1 MCVSLSDVA
10 HYHPRLGM
18 QMSTTDGSGVISE
31 ETYVWGDVSFFD
43 CVFRNDMVVVLAL
56 YPESKRSEMRRNDR
70 ILLPLRE
77 NEVVR

>member
-1 MCVSLSDVA
+1 MCGEMFRF
-10 HYHPRLGM
+10 RLRL
-18 QMSTTDGSGVISE
+18 
-31 ETYVWGDVSFFD
+31 
-43 CVFRNDMVVVLAL
+43 RNDMVVVLAL